1 MMEHRTDT
9 KPYVLH
15 GIREEL
21 LEQLEMRKWSRHDLA
36 RYSGLTPAEID
47 VLLDNGNTISQ
58 KVAEALSKALEK
70 PVEHW
75 LMLGKGKK

>member
-21 LEQLEMRKWSRHDLA
+21 LEQLEMRKWS
-36 RYSGLTPAEID
+36 E
-47 VLLDNGNTISQ
+47 
-58 KVAEALSKALEK
+58 
-70 PVEHW
+70 
-75 LMLGKGKK
+75 